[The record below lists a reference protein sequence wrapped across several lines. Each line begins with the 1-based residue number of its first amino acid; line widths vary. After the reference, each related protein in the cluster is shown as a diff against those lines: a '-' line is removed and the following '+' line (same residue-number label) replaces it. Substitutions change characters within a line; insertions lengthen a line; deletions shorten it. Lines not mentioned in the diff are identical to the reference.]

1 MFKHAIHFLRA
12 VAVGAVPL
20 LIAACGGSAPGGST
34 SQPAAVDT
42 TVVSGTVTGFG
53 SVIIDGVEYPEGS
66 VSVARDV
73 DPRGE
78 TATTMAGVKVGQQ
91 VEASVDASGKVTKVL
106 VRATVIGAVE
116 SVDVAQSSFKVV
128 GQTVRVV
135 TSGEGKTIF
144 EGVDGLAGLNAGD
157 WVEVHGTIDADKNVL
172 ATRVEVQPPGGETK
186 VRAGGIVKEANDSA
200 KTFKLGDL
208 TINYAGAVIKP
219 DGATIAN
226 DELVFVFSDQLP
238 VGNVLTAKAIRVA
251 KRPALEGRRFVIGGL
266 VSEFNSISDFKVN
279 GLEVDAS
286 SAEIKG
292 GGNPTAADIKNMV
305 LVRVEGT
312 LTGTGSSAVLKATR
326 VWIIPASEQ
335 RSVLLIGQVTDF
347 VSAASFKVRGT
358 PVDASA
364 STVVFRN
371 GTAADLK
378 EGAFVA
384 IKGHIDGSTV
394 KADQVSFLTPPAG
407 VIFKLFGTVSDYN
420 ATAKTF
426 RLLGIPMKLADNAT
440 FGGGT
445 LADFGNGKLVEVKGS
460 FDGTAFVVT
469 EVQFKSAAGVLI
481 HAEGALSDV
490 TATSFKLNGATFK
503 ITGDTTILNGPLA
516 NGQQVDVEATLVAGE
531 LVARRVEVQLAGA
544 TARLFGTIT
553 DFVSKADFK
562 VQGQSVDASS
572 ATFVGGTD
580 ADLANG
586 KLVRVEGALNAGVV
600 KATLVK
606 FLR

>member
-20 LIAACGGSAPGGST
+20 LIAACGGSAPGGGST
-34 SQPAAVDT
+34 SQPAAVDA

-53 SVIIDGVEYPEGS
+53 SVIIDGVEYAEGS

-78 TATTMAGVKVGQQ
+78 TATTMAAVKVGQQ
-91 VEASVDASGKVTKVL
+91 VEASVDASGKVTKLL
-106 VRATVIGAVE
+106 VRATVIGPVD
-116 SVDVAQSSFKVV
+116 SVDVAGSSFKVV
-128 GQTVRVV
+128 GQTVKVV
-135 TSGEGKTIF
+135 TSGDGRTIF
-144 EGVDGLAGLNAGD
+144 EGVDGLSGLNAGD

-186 VRAGGIVKEANDSA
+186 VRAGGIVKNVDVNA

-208 TINYAGAVIKP
+208 TINYGGATIKP

-226 DELVFVFSDQLP
+226 DEMVFVFSDQLP
-238 VGNVLTAKAIRVA
+238 VNNTLTAKAIRVA
-251 KRPALEGRRFVIGGL
+251 KQPALEGRRFVIGGL
-266 VSEFNSISDFKVN
+266 VSGYNSISDFKVN

-292 GGNPTAADIKNMV
+292 GNAADIMNMA
-305 LVRVEGT
+305 LVRVEGM
-312 LTGTGSSAVLKATR
+312 LAGTGSSAVLKATR
-326 VWIIPASEQ
+326 VTIIPASEQ
-335 RSVLLIGQVTDF
+335 RAVMLIGQVTDF

-371 GTAADLK
+371 GTASDLK

-384 IKGHIDGSTV
+384 VKGHIDGSTV
-394 KADQVSFLTPPAG
+394 KADQVSFLTPPVG
-407 VIFKLFGTVSDYN
+407 MTFRLFGAVSDFN
-420 ATAKTF
+420 PTAKTF
-426 RLLGIPMKLADNAT
+426 KLLGIPMKLADNAT
-440 FGGGT
+440 FTGGA
-445 LADFGNGKLVEVKGS
+445 LADFANGKLVVVKGS
-460 FDGTAFVVT
+460 FDGTTFVVT
-469 EVQFKSAAGVLI
+469 DVTFKTGPSAVLI
-481 HAEGALSDV
+481 RSEGAVSDV
-490 TATSFKLNGATFK
+490 TAASFKLNGATFT
-503 ITGDTTILNGPLA
+503 ITAQTTIVNGPLA
-516 NGQQVDVEATLVAGE
+516 NGQHVEVEATLVSGN
-531 LVARRVEVQLAGA
+531 LVAQRVEVQPAAA
-544 TARLFGTIT
+544 TALLIGPIT
-553 DFVSKADFK
+553 DFASKSNFK
-562 VQGQSVDASS
+562 VQGQPVDASA

-586 KLVRVEGALNAGVV
+586 ALVRVGGTLNAGVV
-600 KATLVK
+600 QAAKVT